1 LILPK
6 LVRTFLSIFWR
17 QAKKKERKRKTDMY
31 KKKDKSNSH
40 IRKVAAQE
48 IFSLDSLRRIYHAP
62 DAQKYPPAMR
72 VIHVQNADWAIPF
85 LLRKYNISAEN
96 TNKHHDNTVVAD
108 FGRYLRYK
116 KPEMRGGK
124 PFLAGKTWKVQ
135 YDPWR
140 GVNKTSFGLDY
151 IKSFPSSSSSSR
163 ARRRRENGGRDDGR
177 DRMMQLDD
185 FDDNGMY
192 ISYFI
197 SLVTFHISYFM

>member
-1 LILPK
+1 
-6 LVRTFLSIFWR
+6 
-17 QAKKKERKRKTDMY
+17 
-31 KKKDKSNSH
+31 
-40 IRKVAAQE
+40 
-48 IFSLDSLRRIYHAP
+48 
-62 DAQKYPPAMR
+62 MR

-96 TNKHHDNTVVAD
+96 ANKDDTVVAD

-151 IKSFPSSSSSSR
+151 IKSFPSSR
-163 ARRRRENGGRDDGR
+163 TRRRGENGRDDGR

-185 FDDNGMY
+185 FDDNGLY
-192 ISYFI
+192 PRFFFFWWDI
-197 SLVTFHISYFM
+197 

>member
-1 LILPK
+1 
-6 LVRTFLSIFWR
+6 
-17 QAKKKERKRKTDMY
+17 
-31 KKKDKSNSH
+31 
-40 IRKVAAQE
+40 
-48 IFSLDSLRRIYHAP
+48 
-62 DAQKYPPAMR
+62 MR

-85 LLRKYNISAEN
+85 LLRKYNISGDRNNNNSNSNSKQQKDDTAA
-96 TNKHHDNTVVAD
+96 AD

-151 IKSFPSSSSSSR
+151 IKSFPTNDR
-163 ARRRRENGGRDDGR
+163 ARRREDGRDGR

-185 FDDNGMY
+185 FDENGLLPFSSSSFFLGR
-192 ISYFI
+192 IKLSNDDR
-197 SLVTFHISYFM
+197 